1 MIDLSKIRS
10 PQVAHNVSEWAQ
22 GKHVSH
28 YDNNILSPVEV
39 KVLVDYRDQLKGKVL
54 DLGCG
59 AGRVLSYLVMLGAD
73 AYGVD
78 LAPKMVERCR
88 SVVPEASVCVGDV
101 SALKGTVDG
110 QFDVVSAFDNLI
122 DIFDDS
128 HRRKVLADI
137 RELVRPGGLFIFS
150 THDLGW
156 ADRNPGPRSWEER
169 FTLGKLARKL
179 FEKTTADAVR
189 SIKRRAV
196 VAANKKR
203 LGPLQQRNH
212 DHAIINDFSHDY
224 SLLHYYIRRDDQ
236 ERQLESIGFEMLACL
251 DARGRDVGP
260 GGYGCSGQLMY
271 VARRS

>member
-1 MIDLSKIRS
+1 MSNLSITS
-10 PQVAHNVSEWAQ
+10 ASQVAHNVSEWAQ
-22 GKHVSH
+22 GKHVSE

-39 KVLVDYRDQLKGKVL
+39 KVLVQYRDQLKARVL

-59 AGRVLSYLVMLGAD
+59 AGRILSYLVMLGAD

-88 SVVPEASVCVGDV
+88 AVVPEASVCVGDV
-101 SALKGTVDG
+101 SALKASVDG
-110 QFDVVSAFDNLI
+110 QFDVVVAFDNLI
-122 DIFDDS
+122 DIFDDA

-137 RELVRPGGLFIFS
+137 RELVQPGGLFIFS

-156 ADRNPGPRSWEER
+156 ADRNRGPRAWEEKL
-169 FTLGKLARKL
+169 TLGKLARKL
-179 FEKTTADAVR
+179 FEKTAADAVR
-189 SIKRRAV
+189 SIKRRSI

-251 DARGRDVGP
+251 DGKGRDVAP